1 MLVEGDT
8 FKFAPSQGGL
18 TKAVQGVV
26 DQFVAMMNTI
36 PRIEGELGK
45 GTAGGARLLA
55 VASVEEEMVMLA
67 KQRLQALVEKNF
79 ALTAQMSAAYAP
91 FVYVLS
97 ADTDKKV
104 DDFVK
109 EKKPLPEASGE
120 IAKFD
125 RAVKD
130 IGKRSLPE
138 VRFNMCAIA
147 CHAVKTRL
155 SARAEEL
162 AQRMRTAI
170 GSSFVDGN
178 TEICS
183 RYQEMFVRLGHR
195 PSTEEEMVG
204 LETLQPPPH
213 PNPTPT
219 PTLTLALPLA

>member
-1 MLVEGDT
+1 MLVEGDA

-45 GTAGGARLLA
+45 STAGGARLLA

-109 EKKPLPEASGE
+109 AL
-120 IAKFD
+120 
-125 RAVKD
+125 
-130 IGKRSLPE
+130 IG
-138 VRFNMCAIA
+138 V
-147 CHAVKTRL
+147 
-155 SARAEEL
+155 
-162 AQRMRTAI
+162 
-170 GSSFVDGN
+170 
-178 TEICS
+178 
-183 RYQEMFVRLGHR
+183 
-195 PSTEEEMVG
+195 
-204 LETLQPPPH
+204 
-213 PNPTPT
+213 
-219 PTLTLALPLA
+219 